1 MHNSISREENAMN
14 SINSSFHGAAR
25 RSVLRGVA
33 IVVVAGLLSVP
44 STAAAQDI
52 VLRWNEIAAATAT
65 PTSPFNQARVGAI
78 VQLAVFE
85 AVNAITG
92 DYEPYLSPATT
103 APDGAS
109 VDAAVIIAAHRTLVN
124 FFPAATGTLNGF
136 RDSDLG
142 NIPDGQAK
150 TDGIGVGMAAANAMI
165 ALRAADGSAP
175 LTTLVPAPSTVA
187 GVYQLT
193 TGCAAAMFTNWRNV
207 TPFGIEAASD
217 FLLDPPP
224 VSGATDTRRTTSR

>member
-1 MHNSISREENAMN
+1 MN
-14 SINSSFHGAAR
+14 STHSNFPGAVS

-33 IVVVAGLLSVP
+33 IVVVTALLSGP

-65 PTSPFNQARVGAI
+65 TTSPFNQARVGAI

-109 VDAAVIIAAHRTLVN
+109 VDAAVITAAHRALTN
-124 FFPAATGTLNGF
+124 FFPAATATLNGF
-136 RDSDLG
+136 RDSDLAA
-142 NIPDGQAK
+142 IPNGQAK
-150 TDGIGVGMAAANAMI
+150 TDGIAVGLAAANAMI

-175 LTTLVPAPSTVA
+175 LTTIVPAPSTVP
-187 GVYQLT
+187 GVHQLT
-193 TGCAAAMFTNWRNV
+193 SNCTVAMFTNWRNV
-207 TPFGIEAASD
+207 TPFGIAAASD

-224 VSGATDTRRTTSR
+224 A